1 MEILKARGSVS
12 VSPSLVCS
20 SVAMEND
27 FVRSCAEYIQEAYRQ
42 SDLDN
47 FVGGTVDAYDIFAAG
62 IVIFCLRD
70 KCTEIYQD
78 QRIVNQCT
86 TLLTLL
92 GERFSGLKGF
102 RRTLWDLSNA
112 VVPGNSTHE
121 SLIADLPPIIP
132 DGIRALIFSVL

>member
-1 MEILKARGSVS
+1 MEK
-12 VSPSLVCS
+12 
-20 SVAMEND
+20 D
-27 FVRSCAEYIQEAYRQ
+27 FIRSCAEYIQEAYRQ

-47 FVGGTVDAYDIFAAG
+47 FIGGTVDAYDIFAAG
-62 IVIFCLRD
+62 IVILCLRD

-92 GERFSGLKGF
+92 GERFFGLKGF
-102 RRTLWDLSNA
+102 RRALWDLSN
-112 VVPGNSTHE
+112 VVVLGNSTHN

-132 DGIRALIFSVL
+132 DGIRALISNVV